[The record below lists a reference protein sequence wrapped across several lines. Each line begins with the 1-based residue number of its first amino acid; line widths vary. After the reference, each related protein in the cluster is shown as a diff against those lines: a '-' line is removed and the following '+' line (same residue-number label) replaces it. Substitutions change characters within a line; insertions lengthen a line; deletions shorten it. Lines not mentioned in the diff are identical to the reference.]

1 MISLMPLKKP
11 AAAARSLLASCKAAE
26 SADYRL
32 NNANMERQVL
42 PRRCFP

>member
-11 AAAARSLLASCKAAE
+11 AAAARSLHACKAAE

-32 NNANMERQVL
+32 NNADMERLVRAV
-42 PRRCFP
+42 RRFP